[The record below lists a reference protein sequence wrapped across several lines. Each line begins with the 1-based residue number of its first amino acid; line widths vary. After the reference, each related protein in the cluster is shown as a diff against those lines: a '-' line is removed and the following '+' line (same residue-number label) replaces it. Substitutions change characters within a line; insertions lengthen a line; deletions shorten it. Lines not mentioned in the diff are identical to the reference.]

1 MSIKIM
7 TMVFSVKV
15 GSASRKLILLKLADN
30 ADDSGRCW
38 PSQKYLTEACEISER
53 SLRNHLRKLEEDGF
67 ITAVPKYENGVR
79 VGTEYTLNINALQEI
94 APARQNL
101 PVDDHHRQIFPPL
114 PAESAATLRQ
124 NLPPNHHM
132 EPSENRHI
140 TPTSLP
146 PQGGGGRALAKHG
159 AVKRQGTFFE
169 NSEYR
174 GVVPDEWIS
183 WAISRGMPRSRAF
196 MAAETF
202 QDYWIAA
209 SGAKARKRD
218 WFATW
223 RNWIRRDAQ
232 SGVRR
237 SGDDFSPRA
246 FMDLAREAYEEAEQA
261 AREEGG
267 NGK

>member
-7 TMVFSVKV
+7 TMVFSAKV
-15 GSASRKLILLKLADN
+15 GSATRKLILLKLADN

-53 SLRNHLRKLEEDGF
+53 SLRDHLKRLEEDGF
-67 ITAVPKYENGVR
+67 ITAIPKHENGMR
-79 VGTEYTLNINALQEI
+79 VGTEYTINIDALQETKH
-94 APARQNL
+94 ARQIL
-101 PVDDHHRQIFPPL
+101 PVDRQISPSL
-114 PAESAATLRQ
+114 PAESAATPRQ
-124 NLPPNHHM
+124 NLPPNRHI
-132 EPSENRHI
+132 EPSENHHI
-140 TPTSLP
+140 PPTSWP
-146 PQGGGGRALAKHG
+146 PQGGDGRALAKQG

-174 GVVPDEWIS
+174 GVVPEEWIA
-183 WAISRGMPRSRAF
+183 WAVSRGMPRSRAF
-196 MAAETF
+196 MAAEAF

-209 SGAKARKRD
+209 TGEKARKRD

-223 RNWIRRDAQ
+223 RNWVRREMQ
-232 SGVRR
+232 SGARR

-246 FMDLAREAYEEAEQA
+246 FMDLAREAYEEAERVV
-261 AREEGG
+261 REESG